1 VRKVKGVFASYR
13 WRRRFAWLGGLLVVV
28 VALTVI
34 VLALP
39 NESPRVQGPSNVPVR
54 IEESAK
60 PVRLTARDEAN
71 ALRVASEFVSTAVA
85 RKNVDRAWNLVSS
98 ELRSGRTREDWDR
111 GRLPVSP
118 YSVRKTSWK
127 FDFADS
133 EGVGW
138 TVTLYPTK
146 SSRETP
152 MDFQI
157 GLHPE
162 GAGKHRRWLVD
173 YWEASPTNSVAL
185 SAAGAGTPSSGGGGT
200 APSGNAKESL
210 TWLIFPL
217 SLLGLVVLIPLAVV
231 SVNWYR
237 EYKVR
242 ALLRR

>member
-1 VRKVKGVFASYR
+1 MKGILASYR
-13 WRRRFAWLGGLLVVV
+13 WRRRFAWLGGLVVV
-28 VALTVI
+28 AVALTVI
-34 VLALP
+34 VLEMP
-39 NESPRVQGPSNVPVR
+39 NESPEMQGPSNVAAP
-54 IEESAK
+54 IEESPK
-60 PVRLTARDEAN
+60 PVRLTARDEAI

-98 ELRSGRTREDWDR
+98 DFRSGMSREDWDR

-118 YSVRKTSWK
+118 YSVRKTAWK

-146 SSRETP
+146 SSHETP

-157 GLHPE
+157 GLRPV
-162 GAGKHRRWLVD
+162 GSGKRREWLVD
-173 YWEASPTNSVAL
+173 YWQASPTNAVAL
-185 SAAGAGTPSSGGGGT
+185 SAAGSGTPAGGGGGNV
-200 APSGNAKESL
+200 ASGKAKESWA
-210 TWLIFPL
+210 WLIFPL
-217 SLLGLVVLIPLAVV
+217 FLLSLVVLVPLGVV

-237 EYKVR
+237 EYRVR

>member
-1 VRKVKGVFASYR
+1 VQKVKGVLASYR

-28 VALTVI
+28 VALAVI
-34 VLALP
+34 VIEMP
-39 NESPRVQGPSNVPVR
+39 NESPKVQGPSNVPVR

-60 PVRLTARDEAN
+60 PVQLTARDETL
-71 ALRVASEFVSTAVA
+71 ALHVASEFISTAVA

-98 ELRSGRTREDWDR
+98 DFRSGTTREDWHR

-146 SSRETP
+146 SSHETP
-152 MDFQI
+152 LDFEI
-157 GLHPE
+157 GLHPV
-162 GAGKHRRWLVD
+162 GSGKHRRWLVD
-173 YWEASPTNSVAL
+173 YWQASPTNAVAL
-185 SAAGAGTPSSGGGGT
+185 SAAGAGTPGTGAGGNVASGK
-200 APSGNAKESL
+200 AKESL

-217 SLLGLVVLIPLAVV
+217 SLLGLVVLIPLGVFG
-231 SVNWYR
+231 VNWYR

-242 ALLRR
+242 VLLRR

>member
-13 WRRRFAWLGGLLVVV
+13 RRRRFAWLGGLLVVV

-34 VLALP
+34 VLEVP
-39 NESPRVQGPSNVPVR
+39 NHSPKVQCPSNVPVR

-60 PVRLTARDEAN
+60 SVRLTARDETI

-85 RKNVDRAWNLVSS
+85 RKNVDRAWSLVSS
-98 ELRSGRTREDWDR
+98 DFRSGTTREDWHR

-118 YSVRKTSWK
+118 YSVGKTAWK

-146 SSRETP
+146 SSRQTP

-162 GAGKHRRWLVD
+162 GSGKHRRWLVD
-173 YWEASPTNSVAL
+173 YWQASPTNAVAL
-185 SAAGAGTPSSGGGGT
+185 SAVGAGTPSSGGGGS